1 MVGESQ
7 NNPTTNRCGGIS
19 RRSKG
24 IRFWQVLH
32 NAQLLGFK
40 YLPRMVIKLVIVYQS
55 HVGCKSLPSVPLRLT
70 FSPSKKKSS
79 ILRRDCGNGR

>member
-7 NNPTTNRCGGIS
+7 NNPATNRCGGIS

-70 FSPSKKKSS
+70 CGPSEKQSS
-79 ILRRDCGNGR
+79 VRSRDCGNGR